1 MTTTTT
7 TTTVSLRGIR
17 KSYGAVTAV
26 DGVDLDIA
34 EGEFLSLLG
43 PSGCGKTTLLRM
55 IGGFEEP
62 DDGDVLLSG
71 TSVVGVPPNR
81 RAVNTVFQAYALFP
95 HMTVAENV
103 AYGLRQR
110 RSGQPRL
117 TKSELAERV
126 REALALV
133 RMSEYAERRPKK
145 LSGGQQQRVALARAI
160 VNRPDVLLLDE
171 PLSALDRN
179 LREQMQVELKLIQ
192 RQVGI
197 TFVFVTHDQAE
208 ALSMSD
214 RIVVMNA
221 GRIEQVGTP
230 EEVYGAPATAFV
242 AGFIGTQNFA
252 EGVVKDGAVVA
263 DGVTFAPGP
272 TALDGVP
279 EGVAARVAVRAEAVS
294 VTPQAPEVGA
304 ANAVA
309 GTLASTSF
317 LGDVVQ
323 HVVLA
328 EDGREVLA
336 RTPASA
342 SRALATGTTVWATWE
357 PSAVHV
363 FPEGQG

>member
-1 MTTTTT
+1 MT
-7 TTTVSLRGIR
+7 TTTVSLSGIR
-17 KSYGAVTAV
+17 KTYGTVTAV

-43 PSGCGKTTLLRM
+43 PSGCGKTTLLRV

-62 DDGDVLLSG
+62 DEGDVLLSG

-110 RSGQPRL
+110 RAGQPRL
-117 TKSELAERV
+117 AKAVIAERV

-133 RMSEYAERRPKK
+133 RMSDYAERRPKK

-252 EGVVKDGAVVA
+252 DGIVKDGAVVA
-263 DGVTFAPGP
+263 DGVTFVPESS
-272 TALDGVP
+272 ALDGMDD
-279 EGVAARVAVRAEAVS
+279 GVAARVAVRAEAVT
-294 VTPQAPEVGA
+294 VTADEPVVGA
-304 ANAVA
+304 PNVVA

-323 HVVLA
+323 HVVLG
-328 EDGREVLA
+328 EEGREVLA
-336 RTPASA
+336 RTPAST
-342 SRALATGTTVWATWE
+342 SPALATGSTVWATWE

-363 FPEGQG
+363 FAEEQG

>member
-1 MTTTTT
+1 MS
-7 TTTVSLRGIR
+7 TTTVSLRGVS
-17 KSYGAVTAV
+17 KSYGSVTAV
-26 DGVDLDIA
+26 DGLDLDIA

-62 DDGDVLLSG
+62 DSGDVLLSG
-71 TSVVGVPPNR
+71 ESVVGVPPNR

-110 RSGQPRL
+110 RAGQPRPS
-117 TKSELAERV
+117 KGEIAERV
-126 REALALV
+126 QESLALV

-160 VNRPDVLLLDE
+160 VNRPEVLLLDE

-197 TFVFVTHDQAE
+197 TFVFVTHDQSE

-221 GRIEQVGTP
+221 GHIEQVGTP
-230 EEVYGAPATAFV
+230 QQVYGKPATAFV
-242 AGFIGTQNFA
+242 AGFIGTQNFTDGIVKG
-252 EGVVKDGAVVA
+252 GVVVA
-263 DGVTFAPGP
+263 DGVTYAP
-272 TALDGVP
+272 TRSALDGLDDGRTV
-279 EGVAARVAVRAEAVS
+279 RVAVRAEAVT
-294 VTPQAPEVGA
+294 VVAEPPPVGT
-304 ANAVA
+304 ANTAV
-309 GTLASTSF
+309 GTLAGTSF

-323 HVVLA
+323 HVVLC
-328 EDGREVLA
+328 EDGREILA
-336 RTPASA
+336 RTAAAGAPP
-342 SRALATGTTVWATWE
+342 LATGSPVGVSWA
-357 PSAVHV
+357 PDAVHV
-363 FPEGQG
+363 YPADPS